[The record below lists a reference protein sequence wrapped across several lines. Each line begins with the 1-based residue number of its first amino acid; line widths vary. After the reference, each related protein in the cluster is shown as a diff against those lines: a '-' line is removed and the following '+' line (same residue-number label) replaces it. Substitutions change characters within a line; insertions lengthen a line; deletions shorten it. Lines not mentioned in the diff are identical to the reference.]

1 MTLTAFLLVFLSV
14 FLHAGWN
21 FLSKKTNPSGAF
33 YLVMAIVAAAATS
46 VFFFIS
52 DLPLAELP
60 GKFWILLGFSL
71 LFEMSYNLGLAYGY
85 RVADISLVYPL
96 GRALPVLLVAAVT
109 MILGLGTRPG
119 NLALIG
125 MAVIFFGCILLPLKD
140 FRSFGLKAY
149 RSKAILFIL
158 MIAVGTTGYTIIDSQ
173 TGAILKGFPQDHAL
187 VRAMFYLFFIE
198 LGLVISLSTYVSLM
212 PWERKT
218 LKDVL
223 KKPQYPAIAG
233 LSSATA
239 YGLVLIAMNHVSN
252 VSFVQA
258 FRQLSLPL
266 GVLAGILF
274 LKENPAKPKL
284 VGVCLIVIGLIMTV
298 L

>member
-1 MTLTAFLLVFLSV
+1 MSILQD
-14 FLHAGWN
+14 
-21 FLSKKTNPSGAF
+21 
-33 YLVMAIVAAAATS
+33 
-46 VFFFIS
+46 IS
-52 DLPLAELP
+52 
-60 GKFWILLGFSL
+60 SL
-71 LFEMSYNLGLAYGY
+71 LQE
-85 RVADISLVYPL
+85 
-96 GRALPVLLVAAVT
+96 GRAKQVVALVRQALDEGIDPKAIMNDGLLA
-109 MILGLGTRPG
+109 
-119 NLALIG
+119 G
-125 MAVIFFGCILLPLKD
+125 MAVIFCGCIFLPLKD

-149 RSKAILFIL
+149 CSQAILFIL
-158 MIAVGTTGYTIIDSQ
+158 MIAAGTTGYTIIDSQ
-173 TGAILKGFPQDHAL
+173 TGAILKGFQQDSAL
-187 VRAMFYLFFIE
+187 VRAMLYLFFIE
-198 LGLVISLSTYVSLM
+198 FGQVISLSAYVSLM

-218 LKDVL
+218 LKSVL
-223 KKPQYPAIAG
+223 KKPLYPAIAG
-233 LSSATA
+233 LSSAAA